1 MLNLVTELFILLF
14 CWLGLVAASEYRFK
28 KLIVLGL
35 LLLALDDSIKESGV
49 YTVTA
54 TELGLKFFVFGA

>member
-1 MLNLVTELFILLF
+1 M
-14 CWLGLVAASEYRFK
+14 GLVATREYRFK

-54 TELGLKFFVFGA
+54 TELGLKFFVFGALSAQYT